1 MKERELMTQ
10 EEFEK
15 YIGVGQL
22 RVSDTVKKYRSV
34 RRAMRRGHISPL
46 GELYPRRPFNNR
58 KPTPGRKFNEDRK
71 DIYEQIKHGRL

>member
-22 RVSDTVKKYRSV
+22 RVFDTVKKYRSV
-34 RRAMRRGHISPL
+34 RRAMRRGHI
-46 GELYPRRPFNNR
+46 
-58 KPTPGRKFNEDRK
+58 TTW
-71 DIYEQIKHGRL
+71 